1 MLANTRIV
9 PVAFGDC
16 DPSGIVYNPHYF
28 VWFDLSVHALL
39 ERGGLSLK
47 GLMSDFGIDGIPVV
61 EYKARFL
68 APARWGDR
76 LTIETAVTGLH
87 RSAFDIQH
95 RVLNNGVLAVDC
107 NETRVCTALDPGE
120 GRVRARPLPEPVVEI
135 LRAASEKGMRT
146 NDS

>member
-16 DPSGIVYNPHYF
+16 DPSGIVYNPNYF

-47 GLMSDFGIDGIPVV
+47 GLMAEFGIDGIPVV
-61 EYKARFL
+61 EYRTRFL
-68 APARWGDR
+68 APARWGDE
-76 LTIETAVTGLH
+76 LSIETSVTGLH

-95 RVLNNGVLAVDC
+95 RVFNAGVLAVDC
-107 NETRVCTALDPGE
+107 SETRVCTAHDPGE
-120 GRVRARPLPEPVVEI
+120 GRVRARPLPDSVVEI
-135 LRAASEKGMRT
+135 LRAAPAKVVPGF
-146 NDS
+146 DG

>member
-28 VWFDLSVHALL
+28 LWFDLSVHALL

-47 GLMSDFGIDGIPVV
+47 GLMSEYGIDGIPVV

-68 APARWGDR
+68 APARWGDE

-87 RSAFDIQH
+87 RSAFEIQH
-95 RVLNNGVLAVDC
+95 RVFNAGVLAVEC
-107 NETRVCTALDPGE
+107 NETRVCTALDAGE
-120 GRVRARPLPEPVVEI
+120 GRVRARPLPEPVVVI
-135 LRAASEKGMRT
+135 LRGTPEKAAQTG
-146 NDS
+146 DG